1 MAWRPSRIVA
11 WVSSFLIVSAA
22 GGAGVGGP
30 GGGGAG
36 AAGFG
41 HDPKRVITSRRA
53 SATGAAPPTAIT
65 LGSRGTK
72 VREKLA
78 TASRGSFPPHSF
90 VPPARPPLGWVGDGN
105 PGSPPEA

>member
-41 HDPKRVITSRRA
+41 HDPKRVITSRRGPPP
-53 SATGAAPPTAIT
+53 GAAAPTAVPGGVRRT
-65 LGSRGTK
+65 KGRENLAASSRAG
-72 VREKLA
+72 L
-78 TASRGSFPPHSF
+78 PPRP
-90 VPPARPPLGWVGDGN
+90 VLPPDRPPEG
-105 PGSPPEA
+105 

>member
-53 SATGAAPPTAIT
+53 SSKGAAPPTA
-65 LGSRGTK
+65 
-72 VREKLA
+72 
-78 TASRGSFPPHSF
+78 
-90 VPPARPPLGWVGDGN
+90 VPPASGRPNVRGN
-105 PGSPPEA
+105 FTKSFRESLPPVAIVPPTRTPYG

>member
-53 SATGAAPPTAIT
+53 SSPGTTPTAAIT
-65 LGSRGTK
+65 VVSGGAQGRANLTTSSRVSLPTRSFLPPPGQPQGRVGYRK
-72 VREKLA
+72 
-78 TASRGSFPPHSF
+78 RGR
-90 VPPARPPLGWVGDGN
+90 RP
-105 PGSPPEA
+105 

>member
-41 HDPKRVITSRRA
+41 HDPKRVMTSRRA
-53 SATGAAPPTAIT
+53 SSTVTAPTTAIT
-65 LGSRGTK
+65 VVSGRTK
-72 VREKLA
+72 VRYNS
-78 TASRGSFPPHSF
+78 TPSSRVSLPTDSFL
-90 VPPARPPLGWVGDGN
+90 PLTGTPQRRLLHVN
-105 PGSPPEA
+105 R